1 METNDLK
8 INLAKWISSTNI
20 IFDIILDKWILI
32 DDIEYNFCMAF
43 ASDRVN
49 ILYRTPSI
57 ESNTYP
63 ILYTADYDEI
73 IQHVLS
79 WNSLSTSH
87 QKNSLL

>member
-1 METNDLK
+1 MTTMKTNDLK

-20 IFDIILDKWILI
+20 TFDIILDKWLLI
-32 DDIEYNFCMAF
+32 DGIEYMFCMAF

-49 ILYRTPSI
+49 ILYRTPTI

-63 ILYTADYDEI
+63 ILYTADSDKI

-79 WNSLSTSH
+79 WNKLV
-87 QKNSLL
+87 